1 MRGSVRR
8 SWLMVPGD
16 DAAQIEQA
24 TAAAADVIALDLMEF
39 VPEGAKPEARE
50 HLPETIATLGQGDAE
65 VFVQVDKELLYA
77 DLCAAVWP
85 GVSGILIPHLETPQE
100 IAEAD
105 GLLTQLEGTRGLRP
119 STLQLVAVL
128 DTAKGNYD
136 GMEILRASRR
146 VWGVTL
152 GRADLVMDLRPEPSG
167 EMHLMP
173 YLMQRLIILA
183 NAAGVVPLGA
193 WWRAPAR
200 GLLAGPADTYSAAV
214 RGRRIGFKGALC
226 LRPDQVEPLN
236 RGFSPSGGE
245 REAAGA
251 LIGAYESRDNH
262 ETAVI
267 RLQDRIVD
275 LAAVMQCKQLLTD
288 AEACAGRDSEKTQAP
303 QRTAR

>member
-1 MRGSVRR
+1 MPGSVRR
-8 SWLMVPGD
+8 SWLMVPCD
-16 DAAQIEQA
+16 DAAGVEQ
-24 TAAAADVIALDLMEF
+24 AAAAVADVIVLDLMEF
-39 VPEGAKPEARE
+39 VPERSKPEARE
-50 HLPETIATLGQGDAE
+50 RLPETIAALAQGASE

-77 DLCAAVWP
+77 DLCAVVWP
-85 GVSGILIPHLETPQE
+85 GLSGILIPHLEAPEE
-100 IAEAD
+100 ITEAD
-105 GLLTQLEGTRGLRP
+105 GLLTQMEGTRGLRP
-119 STLQLVAVL
+119 GTLQIIAVL
-128 DTAKGNYD
+128 DTAKGNYH
-136 GMEILRASRR
+136 GLAILRASRR

-167 EMHLMP
+167 EIHLMP

-183 NAAGVVPLGA
+183 NAAAVVPLGA

-200 GLLAGPADTYSAAV
+200 GLWAGPADTHSAAV

-236 RGFSPSGGE
+236 RGFRPSSAEEG
-245 REAAGA
+245 AGRA

-267 RLQDRIVD
+267 RLQDRVVD
-275 LAAVMQCKQLLTD
+275 LAAVLQCKQLLTD